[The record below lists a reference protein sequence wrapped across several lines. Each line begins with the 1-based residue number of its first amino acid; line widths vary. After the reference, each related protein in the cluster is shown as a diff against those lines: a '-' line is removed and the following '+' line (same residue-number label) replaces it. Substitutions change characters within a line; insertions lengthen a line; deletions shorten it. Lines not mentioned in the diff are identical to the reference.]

1 MPRVRR
7 RVVGRR
13 AAPSLDEDL
22 ALPAWPPDA
31 RAIAF
36 IESLR
41 HTKGRWAGQPF
52 RLLPWQRERVIRP
65 LFGTLRPDGTRQ
77 YRTCYVELGRKNGK
91 TTLAAAIA
99 LYLLC
104 ADGEAR
110 GEVYS
115 AAGDR
120 DQAALA
126 YNEAVALAG
135 ATPALASRCRIV
147 RSGKVIEYAE
157 TGGVY
162 RAIPAD
168 AAGSHGYN
176 ASGIIL
182 DEAHVQPNR
191 DLYDTLVTSVGAR
204 RQPLIFIITTAG
216 WDRQSLCWELH
227 EYARQVAAGVID
239 DPTFLPILYSA
250 AEEDDWTDPAVWRQ
264 ANPSLGETV
273 SEEFLAEE
281 CARAQ
286 QMPEYQ
292 NTFRRLYLSQWVSQ
306 ETRWMPMAAWDAA
319 GAPPA
324 VAPGQRCWV
333 GLDLASTTD
342 LAALVALF
350 RGDDGTYSVLPYL
363 FAPEASARERG
374 QRDRAP
380 YERWAAEGYLE
391 LTPGNVIDYGRIA
404 ARLDALLEAYDVVEV
419 GYDPWNATQFI
430 QPYADAGVV
439 CTPVRQGYQS
449 LSEPTKRLLALV
461 LEGKMRHGGHPVLRW
476 MADNV
481 VVRTDE
487 NENVRPI
494 KPSARQR
501 IDGIV
506 ALIIALSRALAD
518 DGAGSVYD
526 ERGVLVI

>member
-7 RVVGRR
+7 RGLGQRQ
-13 AAPSLDEDL
+13 APTLDDELGL
-22 ALPAWPPDA
+22 AGLAPGE
-31 RAIAF
+31 RAIRF

-41 HTKGRWAGQPF
+41 HTKGRWAGEPF
-52 RLLPWQRERVIRP
+52 RLLPWQREDLIRP

-99 LYLLC
+99 LYLLA

-120 DQAALA
+120 DQASLA
-126 YNEAVALAG
+126 YNEAVALAN
-135 ATPALASRCRIV
+135 ATPGLAERCRTV
-147 RSGKVIEYAE
+147 KSGRTIEYPE
-157 TGGVY
+157 SGGFY

-168 AAGSHGYN
+168 AAGSHGFN

-204 RQPLIFIITTAG
+204 QQPLIFIITTAG
-216 WDRQSLCWELH
+216 HDRNSLCWELH
-227 EYARQVAAGVID
+227 EYARQVRDGAIA
-239 DPTFLPILYSA
+239 DPTFLPILYA
-250 AEEDDWTDPAVWRQ
+250 ADEQDDWTEPAVWRK
-264 ANPSLGETV
+264 ANPSLGDTV
-273 SEEFLAEE
+273 TESFLAEE
-281 CARAQ
+281 CAKARR
-286 QMPEYQ
+286 MPDYQ

-306 ETRWMPMAAWDAA
+306 ETRWMPMQDWDACA
-319 GAPPA
+319 AP
-324 VAPGQRCWV
+324 VAAEPGRACWV

-342 LAALVALF
+342 IATLVAVF
-350 RGDDGTYSVLPYL
+350 RDDEGMHEVLPFF
-363 FAPEASARERG
+363 FAPEANARERAD
-374 QRDRAP
+374 RDHAP
-380 YERWAAEGYLE
+380 YPTWAEQGHLE
-391 LTPGNVIDYGRIA
+391 LTPGNVIDYDRIT
-404 ARLDALLEAYDVVEV
+404 ARLDWLLETYRVIEV

-439 CTPVRQGYQS
+439 CTPLRQGYQT
-449 LSEPTKRLLALV
+449 LSGPTKRLLTLV
-461 LEGKMRHGGHPVLRW
+461 LEGKLRHGGQPVLRW

-481 VVRTDE
+481 VVKHDE

-494 KPSARQR
+494 KPSATRR

-506 ALIIALSRALAD
+506 ATINALARV
-518 DGAGSVYD
+518 GADKGGSVYED
-526 ERGVLVI
+526 AGLLVL

>member
-7 RVVGRR
+7 RGVALRDT
-13 AAPSLDEDL
+13 PTLDDDL
-22 ALPAWPPDA
+22 GLPEWPPGE
-31 RAIAF
+31 RAVAF
-36 IESLR
+36 IESLS

-52 RLLPWQRERVIRP
+52 RLLPWQRALIKQ

-91 TTLAAAIA
+91 TTLAAAVA

-120 DQAALA
+120 DQASLA
-126 YNEAVALAG
+126 YHEAVALAL
-135 ATPALASRCRIV
+135 ATPALRERCRIV
-147 RSGKVIEYAE
+147 RSGRIIEYAE
-157 TGGVY
+157 TGGFY

-204 RQPLIFIITTAG
+204 RQPLVFIITTAG
-216 WDRQSLCWELH
+216 YDRTSLCWELH
-227 EYARQVAAGVID
+227 EYARQVRDGIID
-239 DPTFLPILYSA
+239 DPTFLPVLFG
-250 AEEDDWTDPAVWRQ
+250 AEEGDDWTDPAVWRR
-264 ANPSLGETV
+264 ANPSLGETI
-273 SEEFLAEE
+273 SEAFLAEE
-281 CARAQ
+281 CQRARQ
-286 QMPEYQ
+286 TPDYQ

-306 ETRWMPMAAWDAA
+306 ETRWMPMDAWDACA
-319 GAPPA
+319 APVRPE
-324 VAPGQRCWV
+324 PGQRCWV

-350 RGDDGTYSVLPYL
+350 EDGDGYSVLPYL
-363 FAPEASARERG
+363 FAPADNIRERG
-374 QRDRAP
+374 NRDRVP
-380 YERWAAEGYLE
+380 YERWASEGYLE

-404 ARLDALLEAYDVVEV
+404 ARLDALLREYDVVEV
-419 GYDPWNATQFI
+419 GYDPWNATQFV
-430 QPYADAGVV
+430 QPFADQGVV

-449 LSEPTKRLLALV
+449 LSEPTKRLRALV
-461 LEGKMRHGGHPVLRW
+461 LEGQLRHGGHPVLRW

-494 KPSARQR
+494 KPSSRQR

-506 ALIIALSRALAD
+506 ATIIALSRAHAG
-518 DGAGSVYD
+518 DGGSVYD
-526 ERGVLVI
+526 QRGVLVI